1 VTRMAVDRFGE
12 VGQRVRGVE
21 DSARLLKRL
30 YLVER
35 ETMRALGAWH
45 LSVADWDLKLAVPRD
60 WWQDSLHA
68 NALRDRVLELRYP
81 KRDVDSDHDPALAA
95 FLESLTRAKT
105 DAEFALGVYGVL
117 KPALVEAYRA
127 YVDGADPIND

>member
-1 VTRMAVDRFGE
+1 MAVDRFGE

-45 LSVADWDLKLAVPRD
+45 LSIADWDLKIGG
-60 WWQDSLHA
+60 
-68 NALRDRVLELRYP
+68 
-81 KRDVDSDHDPALAA
+81 PARLVAGLAA
-95 FLESLTRAKT
+95 RQYPARSRAGT
-105 DAEFALGVYGVL
+105 AL
-117 KPALVEAYRA
+117 PEAGRR
-127 YVDGADPIND
+127 